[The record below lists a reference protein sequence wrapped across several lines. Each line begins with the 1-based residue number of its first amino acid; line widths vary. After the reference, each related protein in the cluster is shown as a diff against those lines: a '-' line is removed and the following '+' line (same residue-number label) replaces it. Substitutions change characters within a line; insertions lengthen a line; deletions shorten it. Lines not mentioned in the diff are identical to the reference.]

1 MVIVMKRKVL
11 ILSGVLLLTIIIVIN
26 FVPRHPSEEEYMRYL
41 DKYNQDFVMQS
52 KVEDFSQIQL
62 WQFNLPKSTFADIW
76 DAYVFELK
84 NNPDVE
90 FIVCYGKF
98 RYGALPFK
106 NKEIHDNYYTAVQE
120 YLQKKYSETSA
131 TIVINNEL
139 TVKDAVTQIEDIIKQ
154 KQADYETFGLG
165 SSTSYTVDLKFDIKY
180 YDRLIEDVH
189 IWNDYNVYSIIM
201 NAIE

>member
-11 ILSGVLLLTIIIVIN
+11 FLLGVLLLTIIIVMN
-26 FVPRHPSEEEYMRYL
+26 FVPRHLSEEKYMKYL
-41 DKYNQDFVMQS
+41 DKYNQDFVMKS

-76 DAYVFELK
+76 DAYVFELT

-106 NKEIHDNYYTAVQE
+106 NKEIHDSYRIEVQE
-120 YLQKKYSETSA
+120 YLQKKYSG
-131 TIVINNEL
+131 TIVINDEL
-139 TVKDAVTQIEDIIKQ
+139 TVTDAVTQIEDIIKQ
-154 KQADYETFGLG
+154 KQAEYETFGLG
-165 SSTSYTVDLKFDIKY
+165 SATSYTVDLKFDIKY
-180 YDRLIEDVH
+180 YDKLIEDVH
-189 IWNDYNVYSIIM
+189 VWNDYNVYSIIM

>member
-1 MVIVMKRKVL
+1 MKRKVL
-11 ILSGVLLLTIIIVIN
+11 FLLGVLLLTIIIVMN
-26 FVPRHPSEEEYMRYL
+26 FVPRHLSEEKYMKYL
-41 DKYNQDFVMQS
+41 DKYNQDFVMKS

-76 DAYVFELK
+76 DAYVFELT

-106 NKEIHDNYYTAVQE
+106 NKEIHDSYRIEVQE
-120 YLQKKYSETSA
+120 YLQKKYSG
-131 TIVINNEL
+131 TIVINDEL
-139 TVKDAVTQIEDIIKQ
+139 TVTDAVTQIEDIIKQ
-154 KQADYETFGLG
+154 KQAEYETFGLG
-165 SSTSYTVDLKFDIKY
+165 SATSYTVDLKFDIKY
-180 YDRLIEDVH
+180 YDKLIEDVH
-189 IWNDYNVYSIIM
+189 VWNDYNVYSIIM